1 MPEFIRI
8 LNKESWLFV
17 FSRSVMALLLGLLS
31 WPVSIW
37 LIDLYDLY
45 SPILEKDSMKWV
57 LVASF
62 LSITICLVLIGWFW
76 IRKPNPTAMAR
87 EVERANPQLC
97 DLLNCAV
104 ELNEKS
110 KSQDLSFMEKRVLE
124 FTEEETNTIAWGK
137 GTRPNSLYW
146 ASVLFGLA
154 LGAGLAV
161 WGSGR
166 SPVKKALDSLSDE
179 PGLTISTNLTGSLSQ
194 EDGPPSNEF
203 TRGSDVSIFADIIRG
218 HRGQKKA
225 TIDYLGEEGI
235 ESIDMLETPVIGRFE
250 FVVPALKEV
259 FEYRVVTPSLATE
272 WHKVSPYDPPAL
284 RSANWEIHPPNYLKM
299 DSFVH
304 EGFGYVRVPEGSKIE
319 LRLEIESLP
328 ERVDAR
334 LLSNEGNFSL
344 EGNHTLFFH
353 QFVLGHEWKGHI
365 ELYDLD
371 KPERSPVA
379 YDDLIFAPIPDEAPL
394 VEITEPAKDLQLPAD
409 ATFLVEVFA
418 SDDHG
423 VSDVMMRIE
432 HAGNNEEK
440 TIFVDP
446 IEKEKRLTYVFDLS
460 ERALAV
466 GDVLTYMALASDN
479 KEPES
484 QLARSEIY
492 FIEVLPPEGNSTEA
506 DGGDMEGE
514 TKEIPVRDFINKTK
528 KIIRSTYDAL
538 LETNQNKTERLA
550 VALSSDALGLK
561 HEMTKV
567 YDENEG
573 SFPIVDGIDLGEL
586 LNEATYHIEQTEIY
600 AGDQMLQE
608 SLDPSGKTLRKL
620 VQLYALMQKMQKQK
634 SKGKGKPSDSNETA
648 GEEQEPHEQ
657 EPSKDPAEELRELA
671 EDLNNLKEMENRQK
685 GLNREMGRSA
695 ESGVEGDKNKE
706 TAEKQEDLR
715 RDLEQMREDWY
726 KRSGKLG
733 DVANLDQ
740 AGEEMKGAAGDLR
753 RDQPRT
759 AQPQGELAA
768 EALGNAISEVEGK
781 MAGIAAAMVEQL
793 GEQAEGLARGQR
805 QLGKSTEQAQPGD
818 GEKLRE
824 KQEQL
829 NELIE
834 ELLEEIDQ
842 TARAMGGFNENA
854 TEDLLKEARESRE
867 GGIERS
873 GKRAENSLLYE
884 AFPQAK
890 KEEDKVAQNLEELEK
905 GLEQVEKKLRNL
917 GNGALQELAERLQ
930 KNLEQ
935 LPGLGDEELRQESKD
950 LAKAIG
956 SMPNASEDERLQNLT
971 QFFEQMGF
979 SEEPSKA
986 KSMAAAAMSE
996 ALELVE
1002 QFFWQNAK
1010 QDLLKRNLETSSAPN
1025 RYKRQV
1031 EEYFRR
1037 IAEGE

>member
-8 LNKESWLFV
+8 LKSESWFFV
-17 FSRSVMALLLGLLS
+17 FFRCVLALVVGLLS
-31 WPVSIW
+31 WPVVIF
-37 LIDLYDLY
+37 LIDLYDMY
-45 SPILEKDSMKWV
+45 SPILEEDSMQWV
-57 LVASF
+57 VMASA
-62 LSITICLVLIGWFW
+62 LSLLLCLIMIIWSW
-76 IRKPNPTAMAR
+76 IRKPSAADLAI
-87 EVERANPQLC
+87 EVEKANPQLH

-104 ELNEKS
+104 ELQKKS
-110 KSQDLSFMEKRVLE
+110 KSQNLTFMENRVLQT
-124 FTEEETNTIAWGK
+124 TEGQVRSIVWGK
-137 GTRPNSLYW
+137 GTRPSSLYW
-146 ASVLFGLA
+146 VSVLLGL
-154 LGAGLAV
+154 GVGTGLAV
-161 WGSGR
+161 WGTGQ
-166 SPVKKALDSLSDE
+166 SPVRKAIDSLSDE
-179 PGLTISTNLTGSLSQ
+179 PGLTVSTSLTGTLTQ
-194 EDGPPSNEF
+194 EEGPPSNEF

-218 HRGQKKA
+218 HRGQKEAK
-225 TIDYLGEEGI
+225 IEYLLGEET
-235 ESIDMLETPVIGRFE
+235 ESIDMLETSVIGRFE
-250 FVVPALKEV
+250 YVVPAIRET
-259 FEYRVVTPSLATE
+259 FEYRVVTPSLVTE
-272 WHKVSPYDPPAL
+272 WHRVIPYDPPAL
-284 RSANWEIHPPNYLKM
+284 KSALWKIIPPAYLKM
-299 DSFVH
+299 ESFEH
-304 EGFGYVRVPEGSKIE
+304 DGFGYVRVPEGSEIS
-319 LRLEIESLP
+319 LNLEVEPLP
-328 ERVDAR
+328 ERVDAK
-334 LLSNEGNFSL
+334 LISMDGNLSL
-344 EGNHTLFFH
+344 ESNQTRFTHT
-353 QFVLGHEWKGHI
+353 FVLDREWKGHL

-371 KPERSPVA
+371 KPERPPII
-379 YDDLIFAPIPDEAPL
+379 YDDLVFAPIPDEPPL
-394 VEITEPAKDLQLPAD
+394 VEITEPAKDLQLPSD
-409 ATFLVEVFA
+409 ATFLIEVFA

-423 VSDVMMRIE
+423 VSDVRMRIE
-432 HAGNNEEK
+432 HAGESEEE

-492 FIEVLPPEGNSTEA
+492 FIEVLPPEGNSTDAE
-506 DGGDMEGE
+506 GGDMEGE

-528 KIIRSTYDAL
+528 KIIRSTYDAM
-538 LETNQNKTERLA
+538 LESDESKIERLA

-573 SFPIVDGIDLGEL
+573 SFPTVDGIDLGEL

-608 SLDPSGKTLRKL
+608 SLEPSGKTLRKL

-634 SKGKGKPSDSNETA
+634 SKGKGKPSENEETA
-648 GEEQEPHEQ
+648 DGEQEPQEQ
-657 EPSKDPAEELRELA
+657 EPGKDPAEQLRELA
-671 EDLNNLKEMENRQK
+671 EDLDKLKEMENRQK

-695 ESGVEGDKNKE
+695 EAGVEGEQNKE
-706 TAEKQEDLR
+706 TAQEQEDLR
-715 RDLEQMREDWY
+715 RDLQELRDEWY
-726 KRSGKLG
+726 KESGKLG
-733 DVANLDQ
+733 DVASLDQ

-753 RDQPRT
+753 RDQPRE
-759 AQPQGELAA
+759 AQPQGELAS

-781 MAGIAAAMVEQL
+781 MAGIAASMVEQL
-793 GEQAEGLARGQR
+793 GEQAGGLAKGQR
-805 QLGKSTEQAQPGD
+805 QLGESTDKAQPGD
-818 GEKLRE
+818 GEKLKE
-824 KQEQL
+824 TQEQL
-829 NELIE
+829 NEMIE
-834 ELLEEIDQ
+834 ELLEDIDQ

-905 GLEQVEKKLRNL
+905 GLEQVENKLRNL
-917 GNGALQELAERLQ
+917 GNSALQELAQRLQ
-930 KNLEQ
+930 RNLEQ
-935 LPGLGDEELRQESKD
+935 LPGLGEEELREEAKE

-979 SEEPSKA
+979 SEEPSKG
-986 KSMAAAAMSE
+986 KSMAAAAMTE

>member
-1 MPEFIRI
+1 MYEFIRI
-8 LNKESWLFV
+8 LNSESWFLV
-17 FSRSVMALLLGLLS
+17 FFRSVLALVVGLLS
-31 WPVSIW
+31 WPVVIF
-37 LIDLYDLY
+37 LIDLYDIY
-45 SPILEKDSMKWV
+45 SPILEEDSMQWV
-57 LVASF
+57 IMACA
-62 LSITICLVLIGWFW
+62 LSTLLCLVMIVVSW
-76 IRKPNPTAMAR
+76 IRKPSAVDLAIK
-87 EVERANPQLC
+87 VEKANPQLH

-104 ELNEKS
+104 ELQKKS
-110 KSQDLSFMEKRVLE
+110 KSQNLTFMENRVLQ
-124 FTEEETNTIAWGK
+124 TTDSKVRSIAWGQ
-137 GTRPNSLYW
+137 GTRPNPLYW
-146 ASVLFGLA
+146 VSVIVGLCV
-154 LGAGLAV
+154 GAGLVV
-161 WGSGR
+161 WGAGQ
-166 SPVKKALDSLSDE
+166 SPVKKAIDSLSVE
-179 PGLTISTNLTGSLSQ
+179 PGLTVSTSLTGTLSQ
-194 EDGPPSNEF
+194 KEGPPSNEF

-225 TIDYLGEEGI
+225 RIEYVSGEET
-235 ESIDMLETPVIGRFE
+235 ESVEMLETSVIGRFE
-250 FVVPALKEV
+250 YVVPAIGEI
-259 FEYRVVTPSLATE
+259 FEYRIVTPSLVSG
-272 WHKVSPYDPPAL
+272 WHNVIPYDPPAL
-284 RSANWEIHPPNYLKM
+284 KSALWNIAPPAYLKM
-299 DSFVH
+299 DSFEH
-304 EGFGYVRVPEGSKIE
+304 DGFGYVRAPEGSEIS
-319 LRLEIESLP
+319 LNLEVEPLP
-328 ERVDAR
+328 ERVDAK
-334 LLSNEGNFSL
+334 LISIDGNLSL
-344 EGNHTLFFH
+344 ENKQTRYTHN
-353 QFVLGHEWKGHI
+353 FVLDREWKGHI
-365 ELYDLD
+365 ELYDID
-371 KPERSPVA
+371 KPERPPIV
-379 YDDLIFAPIPDEAPL
+379 YDDLVFAPIPDEPPL
-394 VEITEPAKDLQLPAD
+394 VEITEPAKDLQLPSD

-423 VSDVMMRIE
+423 VTDVRMRIE
-432 HAGNNEEK
+432 HAGESEEE

-446 IEKEKRLTYVFDLS
+446 IEKEKRLTYVFDLG

-492 FIEVLPPEGNSTEA
+492 FIEVLPPEGNSTDAE
-506 DGGDMEGE
+506 GGDMEGE

-528 KIIRSTYDAL
+528 KIIRSTYDAM
-538 LETNQNKTERLA
+538 LESDENKAERLA

-573 SFPIVDGIDLGEL
+573 SFPTVDGIDLGEL

-608 SLDPSGKTLRKL
+608 SLEPSGKTLRKL

-634 SKGKGKPSDSNETA
+634 SKGKGKPSENEEIA
-648 GEEQEPHEQ
+648 EGEQESQEQEPG
-657 EPSKDPAEELRELA
+657 KDPAEQLRELA
-671 EDLNNLKEMENRQK
+671 EDLDKLKEMENRQK

-695 ESGVEGDKNKE
+695 EAGVEGEQNKE
-706 TAEKQEDLR
+706 TAQEQEDLR
-715 RDLEQMREDWY
+715 RDLQELRDEWY
-726 KRSGKLG
+726 KESGKLG
-733 DVANLDQ
+733 DVASLDQ
-740 AGEEMKGAAGDLR
+740 AGEEMKGAAGNLR
-753 RDQPRT
+753 RDQPRE
-759 AQPQGELAA
+759 AQPQGQLAS

-781 MAGIAAAMVEQL
+781 MAGIAASMVEQL
-793 GEQAEGLARGQR
+793 GEQAGGLAKGQR
-805 QLGKSTEQAQPGD
+805 QLGESTDKALPGD
-818 GEKLRE
+818 GEKLKE
-824 KQEQL
+824 TQEQL
-829 NELIE
+829 NEEIE
-834 ELLEEIDQ
+834 KLLENIDQ

-890 KEEDKVAQNLEELEK
+890 KEEEKVAENLEELEK
-905 GLEQVEKKLRNL
+905 GLEQVENKLRNL
-917 GNGALQELAERLQ
+917 GNSALQELAERLQ
-930 KNLEQ
+930 RNLEQ
-935 LPGLGDEELRQESKD
+935 LPGLGEEELREEAKE

-971 QFFEQMGF
+971 QFFEQIGF
-979 SEEPSKA
+979 SEEPSKG
-986 KSMAAAAMSE
+986 KSMAAAAMTE

>member
-8 LNKESWLFV
+8 LKSESWFFV
-17 FSRSVMALLLGLLS
+17 FFRCVLALVVGLLS
-31 WPVSIW
+31 WPVVIL
-37 LIDLYDLY
+37 LIDLYDMY
-45 SPILEKDSMKWV
+45 SPILEEDSMQWV
-57 LVASF
+57 VMASA
-62 LSITICLVLIGWFW
+62 LSLLLCMVMIIWSW
-76 IRKPNPTAMAR
+76 IRKPSAADLAI
-87 EVERANPQLC
+87 EVEKANPQLH

-104 ELNEKS
+104 ELQKKS
-110 KSQDLSFMEKRVLE
+110 KSQNLTFMENRVLQT
-124 FTEEETNTIAWGK
+124 TEGQVRSIVWGK
-137 GTRPNSLYW
+137 GTRPSSLYW
-146 ASVLFGLA
+146 VSVLLGL
-154 LGAGLAV
+154 GVGTGLAV
-161 WGSGR
+161 WGTGQ
-166 SPVKKALDSLSDE
+166 SPVRKAIDSLSDE
-179 PGLTISTNLTGSLSQ
+179 PGLTVSTSLTGTLTQ
-194 EDGPPSNEF
+194 EEGPPSNEF

-218 HRGQKKA
+218 HRGQKEAK
-225 TIDYLGEEGI
+225 IEYLLGEET
-235 ESIDMLETPVIGRFE
+235 ESIDMLETSVIGRFE
-250 FVVPALKEV
+250 YVVPAIREI
-259 FEYRVVTPSLATE
+259 FEYRVVTPSLVTE
-272 WHKVSPYDPPAL
+272 WHRVIPYDPPAL
-284 RSANWEIHPPNYLKM
+284 KSALWKIIPPAYLKM
-299 DSFVH
+299 ESFEH
-304 EGFGYVRVPEGSKIE
+304 DGFGYVRVPEGSEIS
-319 LRLEIESLP
+319 LNLEVEPLP
-328 ERVDAR
+328 ERVDAK
-334 LLSNEGNFSL
+334 LISMDGNLSL
-344 EGNHTLFFH
+344 ESNQTRFTHT
-353 QFVLGHEWKGHI
+353 FVLDREWKGHL

-371 KPERSPVA
+371 KPERPPII
-379 YDDLIFAPIPDEAPL
+379 YDDLVFAPIPDEPPL
-394 VEITEPAKDLQLPAD
+394 VEITEPAKDLQLPSD
-409 ATFLVEVFA
+409 ATFLIEVFA

-423 VSDVMMRIE
+423 VSDVRMRIE
-432 HAGNNEEK
+432 HAGESEEE

-492 FIEVLPPEGNSTEA
+492 FIEVLPPEGNSTDAE
-506 DGGDMEGE
+506 GGDMEGE

-528 KIIRSTYDAL
+528 KIIRSTYDAM
-538 LETNQNKTERLA
+538 LESDESKIERLA

-573 SFPIVDGIDLGEL
+573 SFPTVDGIDLGEL

-608 SLDPSGKTLRKL
+608 SLEPSGKTLRKL

-634 SKGKGKPSDSNETA
+634 SKGKGKPSENEETA
-648 GEEQEPHEQ
+648 DGEQEPQEQ
-657 EPSKDPAEELRELA
+657 EPGKDPAEQLRELA
-671 EDLNNLKEMENRQK
+671 EDLDKLKEMEDRQK

-695 ESGVEGDKNKE
+695 EAGVEGEQNKE
-706 TAEKQEDLR
+706 TAQEQEDLR
-715 RDLEQMREDWY
+715 RDLQELRDEWY
-726 KRSGKLG
+726 KESGKLG
-733 DVANLDQ
+733 DVASLDQ

-753 RDQPRT
+753 RDQPRE

-781 MAGIAAAMVEQL
+781 MAGIAASMVEQL
-793 GEQAEGLARGQR
+793 GEQAGGLAKGQR
-805 QLGKSTEQAQPGD
+805 QLGESTDKAQPGD
-818 GEKLRE
+818 GEKLKE
-824 KQEQL
+824 TQEQL
-829 NELIE
+829 NEMIE
-834 ELLEEIDQ
+834 ELLEDIDQ

-890 KEEDKVAQNLEELEK
+890 KEEDKVAENLEELEK
-905 GLEQVEKKLRNL
+905 GLEQVENKLRNL
-917 GNGALQELAERLQ
+917 GNSALQELAERLQ
-930 KNLEQ
+930 RNLEQ
-935 LPGLGDEELRQESKD
+935 LPGLGEEELREEAKE

-979 SEEPSKA
+979 SEEPSKG
-986 KSMAAAAMSE
+986 KSMAAAAMTE

>member
-1 MPEFIRI
+1 MHEFIRI
-8 LNKESWLFV
+8 LNSESWFLV
-17 FSRSVMALLLGLLS
+17 FFRSVLALAVGLLS
-31 WPVSIW
+31 WPVVIF
-37 LIDLYDLY
+37 LIDLYDIY
-45 SPILEKDSMKWV
+45 SPILEEDSMQWV
-57 LVASF
+57 IMASALSTLLF
-62 LSITICLVLIGWFW
+62 LIIIVVSW
-76 IRKPNPTAMAR
+76 IRKPSAVDLAIK
-87 EVERANPQLC
+87 VEKANPQLH

-104 ELNEKS
+104 ELQKKS
-110 KSQDLSFMEKRVLE
+110 KSQNLTFMENRVLQ
-124 FTEEETNTIAWGK
+124 TTDSKVRSIAWGQ

-146 ASVLFGLA
+146 VSVILGLCV
-154 LGAGLAV
+154 GAGLAV
-161 WGSGR
+161 WGAGQ
-166 SPVKKALDSLSDE
+166 SPVQKAIDSLSAE
-179 PGLTISTNLTGSLSQ
+179 PGLTVSTSLTGTLSQ
-194 EDGPPSNEF
+194 KEGPPSNEF

-225 TIDYLGEEGI
+225 RIEYVTGEET
-235 ESIDMLETPVIGRFE
+235 ETVDMLETSVIGRFE
-250 FVVPALKEV
+250 YVVPAIGEIFK
-259 FEYRVVTPSLATE
+259 YRVVTPSLVSE
-272 WHKVSPYDPPAL
+272 WHNVIPYDPPAL
-284 RSANWEIHPPNYLKM
+284 KSALWDITPPAYLKM
-299 DSFVH
+299 DSFEH
-304 EGFGYVRVPEGSKIE
+304 DGFGYVRVPEGSEIS
-319 LRLEIESLP
+319 LNLEVEPLP
-328 ERVDAR
+328 ERVDAK
-334 LLSNEGNFSL
+334 LISIDGNLSL
-344 EGNHTLFFH
+344 ENNQIRYTHN
-353 QFVLGHEWKGHI
+353 FVLEGEWKGHI
-365 ELYDLD
+365 ELYDID
-371 KPERSPVA
+371 KPERPPIV
-379 YDDLIFAPIPDEAPL
+379 YDDLVFAPIPDEPPL
-394 VEITEPAKDLQLPAD
+394 VEITEPAKDLQLPSD
-409 ATFLVEVFA
+409 ATFLIEVFA

-423 VSDVMMRIE
+423 VTDVRMRIE
-432 HAGNNEEK
+432 HAGDSEEE

-446 IEKEKRLTYVFDLS
+446 IEKEKRLTYVFDLG

-492 FIEVLPPEGNSTEA
+492 FIEVLPPEGNSTDAE
-506 DGGDMEGE
+506 GGDMEGE

-528 KIIRSTYDAL
+528 KIIRSTYDAM
-538 LETNQNKTERLA
+538 LESDESKVERLA

-573 SFPIVDGIDLGEL
+573 SFPTVDGIDLGEL

-608 SLDPSGKTLRKL
+608 SLEPSGKTLRKL

-634 SKGKGKPSDSNETA
+634 SKGKGKPSENEETA
-648 GEEQEPHEQ
+648 EGEQEPQEQ
-657 EPSKDPAEELRELA
+657 EPGKDPAEQLRELA
-671 EDLNNLKEMENRQK
+671 EDLDKLKEMENRQK

-695 ESGVEGDKNKE
+695 EAGVEGEQNKE
-706 TAEKQEDLR
+706 TAQEQEDLR
-715 RDLEQMREDWY
+715 RDLQELRDEWY
-726 KRSGKLG
+726 KESGKLG
-733 DVANLDQ
+733 DVASLDQ
-740 AGEEMKGAAGDLR
+740 AGEEMKGAAGNLR
-753 RDQPRT
+753 RDQPRE
-759 AQPQGELAA
+759 AQPQGELAS

-781 MAGIAAAMVEQL
+781 MAGIAASMVEQL
-793 GEQAEGLARGQR
+793 GEQAGGLAKGQR
-805 QLGKSTEQAQPGD
+805 QLGESTGKALPGD
-818 GEKLRE
+818 GEKL
-824 KQEQL
+824 KDTQEQL
-829 NELIE
+829 NEEIE
-834 ELLEEIDQ
+834 KLLENIDQ

-890 KEEDKVAQNLEELEK
+890 KEEEKVAENLEELEK
-905 GLEQVEKKLRNL
+905 GLEQVENKLRNL
-917 GNGALQELAERLQ
+917 GNSALQELAERLQ
-930 KNLEQ
+930 RNLEQ
-935 LPGLGDEELRQESKD
+935 LPGLGEEELREEAKE

-979 SEEPSKA
+979 SEEPSKG
-986 KSMAAAAMSE
+986 KSMAAAAMTE

>member
-8 LNKESWLFV
+8 LRKESWLFV
-17 FSRSVMALLLGLLS
+17 FSRCALALVVGLLS
-31 WPVSIW
+31 WPLTIW

-45 SPILEKDSMKWV
+45 SPILEKDSMQWV
-57 LVASF
+57 FLASF
-62 LSITICLVLIGWFW
+62 LSIVVFLALAIRSW
-76 IRKPNPTAMAR
+76 IRKPNPVELAR
-87 EVERANPQLC
+87 EVENANPQLH

-104 ELNEKS
+104 ELDEKS
-110 KSQDLSFMEKRVLE
+110 KSKNLSFMEKRVLE
-124 FTEEETNTIAWGK
+124 TTEREANSIAWGK

-146 ASVLFGLA
+146 ISVLLGLA
-154 LGAGLAV
+154 AGTGLAV
-161 WGSGR
+161 WGSGK
-166 SPVKKALDSLSDE
+166 SPVTKAFDSLSDE
-179 PGLTISTNLTGSLSQ
+179 PGITISTGLTGTLNQ
-194 EDGPPSNEF
+194 ADGPPSNEF

-218 HRGQKKA
+218 HRGQKDASIEYRDGDK
-225 TIDYLGEEGI
+225 I
-235 ESIDMLETPVIGRFE
+235 ESIDMLETPVLGRFE
-250 FVVPALKEV
+250 FVVPALKDV
-259 FEYRVVTPSLATE
+259 FEYRVVTPSLVTD
-272 WHKVSPYDPPAL
+272 WYMVNPYDPPAL
-284 RSANWEIHPPNYLKM
+284 RSAKWKILPPSYLKM
-299 DSFVH
+299 EEFEHD
-304 EGFGYVRVPEGSKIE
+304 GFGYVRAPEGSEIS
-319 LRLEIESLP
+319 LSLEIEPLP
-328 ERVDAR
+328 ERVEAI
-334 LLSNEGNFSL
+334 LLSTDGNISL
-344 EGNHTLFFH
+344 EGNQSIYSHKFILEE
-353 QFVLGHEWKGHI
+353 EWKGHL
-365 ELYDLD
+365 ELIDLD
-371 KPERSPVA
+371 KPDRPPVA
-379 YDDLIFAPIPDEAPL
+379 YDDLIFAPIPDEPPL
-394 VEITEPAKDLQLPAD
+394 VEITEPAKDLQLPSD
-409 ATFLVEVFA
+409 ATFLIEVFA

-423 VSDVMMRIE
+423 VSDVRMRIE
-432 HAGNNEEK
+432 HAGDSEEE
-440 TIFVDP
+440 TIFVEP
-446 IEKEKRLTYVFDLS
+446 VEKEKRLTYVFDLN
-460 ERALAV
+460 ERPLAV

-538 LETNQNKTERLA
+538 LETDDSKMERLA

-573 SFPIVDGIDLGEL
+573 TFPIVDGIDLGEL

-600 AGDQMLQE
+600 AGDQMLEE
-608 SLDPSGKTLRKL
+608 SLEPSGKTLRKL

-634 SKGKGKPSDSNETA
+634 SKGKGKPSESEETA
-648 GEEQEPHEQ
+648 GDEQEPQEQ
-657 EPSKDPAEELRELA
+657 EPGKDPAEQLRELA
-671 EDLNNLKEMENRQK
+671 EDLDKLKEMENRQK

-695 ESGVEGDKNKE
+695 EAGVEGEKNKE
-706 TAEKQEDLR
+706 TAQEQEDLR
-715 RDLEQMREDWY
+715 RDLEELREEWY
-726 KRSGKLG
+726 KESGKLG
-733 DVANLDQ
+733 DVASLDQ

-753 RDQPRT
+753 RDQPRA

-781 MAGIAAAMVEQL
+781 MAGIAASMVEQL
-793 GEQAEGLARGQR
+793 GEQAGGLARGQR
-805 QLGKSTEQAQPGD
+805 QLGESTDQAQPGD
-818 GEKLRE
+818 GEKLKE
-824 KQEQL
+824 TQEQL
-829 NELIE
+829 NQMIE
-834 ELLEEIDQ
+834 ELLEDIDQ

-890 KEEDKVAQNLEELEK
+890 KEEDKVAENLEELEN
-905 GLEQVEKKLRNL
+905 GLEQVENKLRNL
-917 GNGALQELAERLQ
+917 GNGALQELAKRLQ
-930 KNLEQ
+930 KNLEE
-935 LPGLGDEELRQESKD
+935 LPGLGDEELREEAKE

-979 SEEPSKA
+979 SEEPSKG
-986 KSMAAAAMSE
+986 KSMAAAAMTE